1 MENPEK
7 LAAWGAQDVEKHTI
21 CIEHYYTQTNINNV
35 NKTWAPLQATVGKDE
50 PNMFGFLF

>member
-7 LAAWGAQDVEKHTI
+7 LATWDAQNVEKHTI

-35 NKTWAPLQATVGKDE
+35 NKT
-50 PNMFGFLF
+50 